1 MIERIGRG
9 GMGEVWR
16 AADDRADADPP
27 EVAVKVIA
35 ADRLSDPEA
44 RARFDREIAAA
55 RRVESSEVATV
66 VGADSRGDRP
76 WLAAEYVPGETL
88 AEHVGANGPLADDA
102 LLTLG
107 VGLARGLD
115 AIHRAGVVHRDL
127 TPGNVVLGPDG
138 PVIVDFGVSRIDDV
152 TTITR
157 AGDLVGTPAWMAPEQ
172 LRDDEVSDAS
182 DVWAW
187 GAVMAYAS
195 TGNPPVS
202 GERTE
207 TVIARVLDG
216 ALDLDGIPD
225 WLQPSVVAALDPVP
239 ARRPTADELVA
250 RLDRSGRGA
259 AAAAVTRADP
269 ATQVAPGHI
278 RPTEAGGGDPTESNP
293 QSTASRDWSRPM
305 IRAGVLLGAVVLGLF
320 LPALLAVVLFTVGVL
335 TAGGLRIWTEE
346 RRGGETPTV
355 NAGTVFVASILLLA
369 SALSTVLGFTLAIAA
384 VVALIAL
391 FVAVGGDIG

>member
-225 WLQPSVVAALDPVP
+225 WLQPSV
-239 ARRPTADELVA
+239 
-250 RLDRSGRGA
+250 
-259 AAAAVTRADP
+259 
-269 ATQVAPGHI
+269 
-278 RPTEAGGGDPTESNP
+278 AGGGDPTESNP